1 MAENQR
7 VTTLKEELDL
17 LKVRND
23 VLKEFNS
30 EQDMLNEK
38 LRIEA
43 SFADQL
49 VAKLSEQLANSKKS
63 GKAYEEQVT
72 QLKEAVV
79 EQQRLTGQLERQNK
93 ALEKQKKI
101 QGDIDDLTATT
112 AGNFENLAQ
121 QMGILESNTSPFVAQ
136 FKSFG
141 KVLSNSVKDGKGLGD
156 AFKAFGRG
164 AGSVA
169 GQVFSFS
176 NILGLTVNNA
186 LETKNELIA
195 ADQQLVSFGLSADR
209 AKQLTA
215 GISQELI
222 RAGGT
227 AADAATAFATLT
239 DTSSR
244 AARQLG
250 PEFANRLA
258 LLAKNG
264 LDVGSASTVLSD
276 ALVKEGLSAAEAQ
289 DRLGDLVQI
298 SRDLGEPV
306 GKAAQ
311 EFVQFGSRIKAI
323 GPAAVKEFAKL
334 KQISEATGVSLGK
347 LFDIGER
354 FDTFSEAAQAAQQLN
369 IVLGAQISGI
379 ELQRMSQAD
388 RIKTIQEAIR
398 AQGGLNNLDASRI
411 RLLEQTVGLNIS
423 EIMGMQNEVTG
434 DSTDTTRD
442 NTAALSGL
450 EQQNRKVMG
459 AQEAAMNATKAATL
473 EMGKTFKTISQD
485 VASSLNNISTTAI
498 QFGIGLAAAIGG
510 AISLFTMFG
519 GTFTTLGLTAP
530 AAGAGI
536 LAGGIEAGAGLAA
549 IGAGGTLAIPVLL
562 SLALVFGTI
571 AAVVGTIA
579 FGIFKVAEGI
589 GMLLEKAQGVSFTG
603 MAGFARFASNVT
615 EVVEALNDASLP
627 AVREMTALVNA
638 TTTTATG
645 VGAGGGGGDITVNL
659 TLDGRVIDRKILR
672 TVNGALTAN

>member
-195 ADQQLVSFGLSADR
+195 AD
-209 AKQLTA
+209 
-215 GISQELI
+215 
-222 RAGGT
+222 
-227 AADAATAFATLT
+227 
-239 DTSSR
+239 
-244 AARQLG
+244 
-250 PEFANRLA
+250 
-258 LLAKNG
+258 
-264 LDVGSASTVLSD
+264 
-276 ALVKEGLSAAEAQ
+276 
-289 DRLGDLVQI
+289 
-298 SRDLGEPV
+298 
-306 GKAAQ
+306 
-311 EFVQFGSRIKAI
+311 
-323 GPAAVKEFAKL
+323 
-334 KQISEATGVSLGK
+334 
-347 LFDIGER
+347 
-354 FDTFSEAAQAAQQLN
+354 
-369 IVLGAQISGI
+369 
-379 ELQRMSQAD
+379 
-388 RIKTIQEAIR
+388 
-398 AQGGLNNLDASRI
+398 
-411 RLLEQTVGLNIS
+411 
-423 EIMGMQNEVTG
+423 
-434 DSTDTTRD
+434 
-442 NTAALSGL
+442 
-450 EQQNRKVMG
+450 
-459 AQEAAMNATKAATL
+459 
-473 EMGKTFKTISQD
+473 
-485 VASSLNNISTTAI
+485 
-498 QFGIGLAAAIGG
+498 
-510 AISLFTMFG
+510 
-519 GTFTTLGLTAP
+519 
-530 AAGAGI
+530 
-536 LAGGIEAGAGLAA
+536 
-549 IGAGGTLAIPVLL
+549 
-562 SLALVFGTI
+562 
-571 AAVVGTIA
+571 
-579 FGIFKVAEGI
+579 
-589 GMLLEKAQGVSFTG
+589 
-603 MAGFARFASNVT
+603 
-615 EVVEALNDASLP
+615 
-627 AVREMTALVNA
+627 
-638 TTTTATG
+638 
-645 VGAGGGGGDITVNL
+645 
-659 TLDGRVIDRKILR
+659 
-672 TVNGALTAN
+672 